1 MGEQLQS
8 PSQLKS
14 PMSLSLTV
22 RSRGGKPSKRFPLQL
37 SLAGPSASVGD
48 LKAELTKAAKISTS
62 RQRLTTTDKKV
73 LDDDDKSMS
82 DYGLKDG
89 DTVEVKDLGP
99 QISWKLVFLIEYL
112 GPLLIHP
119 ALYYGGNFLYRQDFE
134 HSRMQSTAF
143 ALVVAH
149 FLKRELETLFV
160 HRFSSATMP
169 FFNVF
174 KNSAHYW
181 GLSGTLIA
189 VPLYG
194 PWLGQKALQGSVRE
208 SDKWIYG
215 WVALWAYAELSNL
228 ITHLKLRALRP
239 AGTRTRQIPQGY
251 GFTLVSCGNYLYESL
266 AWIAFTGMTLHW
278 SAALFTA
285 VSTGQM
291 LIWAAKKHQRYKK
304 EFGKAYPKGR
314 KAMIPFLF

>member
-1 MGEQLQS
+1 M
-8 PSQLKS
+8 
-14 PMSLSLTV
+14 
-22 RSRGGKPSKRFPLQL
+22 
-37 SLAGPSASVGD
+37 
-48 LKAELTKAAKISTS
+48 
-62 RQRLTTTDKKV
+62 
-73 LDDDDKSMS
+73 
-82 DYGLKDG
+82 
-89 DTVEVKDLGP
+89 
-99 QISWKLVFLIEYL
+99 
-112 GPLLIHP
+112 
-119 ALYYGGNFLYRQDFE
+119 
-134 HSRMQSTAF
+134 
-143 ALVVAH
+143 
-149 FLKRELETLFV
+149 
-160 HRFSSATMP
+160 
-169 FFNVF
+169 
-174 KNSAHYW
+174 
-181 GLSGTLIA
+181 
-189 VPLYG
+189 PLYG

-215 WVALWAYAELSNL
+215 WVALWAVRFSVHELSLPRAYEVLQYAELSNL